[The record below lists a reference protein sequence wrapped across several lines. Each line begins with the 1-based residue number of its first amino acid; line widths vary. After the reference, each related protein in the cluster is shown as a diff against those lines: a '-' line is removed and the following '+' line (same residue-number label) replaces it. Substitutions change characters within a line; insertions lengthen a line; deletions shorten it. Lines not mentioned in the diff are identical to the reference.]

1 MKTGSVMA
9 WSLITLAGCATVD
22 SSTTVEVAKTGAPA
36 SNDLPASPEWSAPT
50 ERIAIGGGAPLGGRL
65 KVGFIGLA
73 DAERARLATISDR
86 LDIVNFADGAAAL
99 AAMST
104 LDGVVGGAFC
114 KPEFLRAGSRLRWL
128 QVTSAGVDDCAY
140 LIEMKAATGLVLT
153 NMRTTHAP
161 NIADHAFALL
171 LTLTRNMHAYHNLQR
186 DAQWKRASNTEA
198 RELQGGTA
206 VVVGLGGIGTQI
218 ARRAF
223 GFGMTVLAVDPKD
236 IEKPSYVSALVK
248 PQGLDEVLRQADVVF
263 IAAPLTPETQNLFD
277 SRRFT
282 ILKPGALLI
291 NVSRGRIVNTT
302 ALMDALESGQL
313 SGAGLDVVDP
323 EPLPPEHPLW
333 GMPNVV
339 LTPHMANES
348 PGRRPRQD
356 VILEQNLRA
365 FGAGEPLRNV
375 VNKIVGY

>member
-1 MKTGSVMA
+1 MKTRWMMA
-9 WSLITLAGCATVD
+9 FTLTTLAGCATAETATPVKAI
-22 SSTTVEVAKTGAPA
+22 T
-36 SNDLPASPEWSAPT
+36 SNAAMDNALPPSPEWPAPT
-50 ERIAIGGGAPLGGRL
+50 ERIAIAGGAPVGSRL
-65 KVGFIGLA
+65 KVGFIGLP
-73 DAERARLATISDR
+73 DGERERLAKISER
-86 LDIVNFADGAAAL
+86 IEIVNFADGAAAL

-104 LDGVVGGAFC
+104 LDGVVGGGFC
-114 KPEFLRAGSRLRWL
+114 SPEFLRVGSRLRWL

-140 LIEMKAATGLVLT
+140 LIEMKAAMGLVLT

-186 DAQWKRASNTEA
+186 DAQWKRASNTRA

-236 IEKPSYVSALVK
+236 IEKPSYVSTLIK
-248 PQGLDEVLRQADVVF
+248 PQELDEALRQADVVF

-282 ILKPGALLI
+282 IVKQGALLI
-291 NVSRGRIVNTT
+291 NVSRGKIVNTT

-348 PGRRPRQD
+348 PGTRARQS
-356 VILEQNLRA
+356 VILEHNLRA

-375 VNKIVGY
+375 VNKVVGY